1 MSDFARTDRSRHHW
15 LDTWIA
21 RLRGTSIDASRIA
34 HGYSEATRLVAQWSV
49 DPDGRL
55 RCAWAKPPVR
65 HYPDTVGHGDAA
77 PVRSTP
83 NR

>member
-1 MSDFARTDRSRHHW
+1 MSDFAGTERSRHEW
-15 LDTWIA
+15 RDMRTTRSRRA
-21 RLRGTSIDASRIA
+21 STDASRIA
-34 HGYSEATRLVAQWSV
+34 HGGSEATGLVAQWSV

-55 RCAWAKPPVR
+55 RCAWAEPPVR